1 MAKNPWID
9 FLSTYRKSHKSL
21 SMSQAMKAAA
31 VEYRKQKGGPKK
43 EKKGKSRKK

>member
-9 FLSTYRKSHKSL
+9 FLSAYRKSHKSL

-31 VEYRKQKGGPKK
+31 VEYRKKKGAPKK
-43 EKKGKSRKK
+43 KKGKSRKK